1 MIKTNDDSEMPM
13 AKSDLY
19 NLARN
24 CIELYKLIK
33 DLPELEGWTQAKITK
48 SADYITSVLNYMKHE
63 AHMDHMSLNEMASA
77 GGTSAG
83 AIAVS
88 PMPLGKKKKIIQREE
103 TLSEGNLSNFRP
115 PFRAGGLWVSDS
127 NDRSVL
133 EVVSHG
139 SLSKEVAKALNQYV
153 GVKEN
158 WNATIQSIPRTEP
171 FKHKKIVVVNPRG
184 KTWTFDTEDEA
195 RSMFP
200 DSWEKIKAGLPGFK
214 VTGLAEAK
222 SNPGK
227 KIKTESG
234 TAILT
239 PEGVKFNNSGYR
251 DSFTWDQIKKMN
263 DGEEVEGWIREED
276 DFYNPPDVYVYTSGA
291 EVEHHLPMKAIP
303 KEYLGGK
310 NRGAVSEEKQKGVDG
325 KACWDGYKRMGTKK
339 KGGKTVD
346 NCVPIKKKK

>member
-1 MIKTNDDSEMPM
+1 MVHINDMIKTNDDSEMPM

-153 GVKEN
+153 GVKEGLAEEEVWDKPN
-158 WNATIQSIPRTEP
+158 PVK
-171 FKHKKIVVVNPRG
+171 KHKKLSPAQ
-184 KTWTFDTEDEA
+184 KAKAKA
-195 RSMFP
+195 RAA
-200 DSWEKIKAGLPGFK
+200 KAGRKYP
-214 VTGLAEAK
+214 
-222 SNPGK
+222 N
-227 KIKTESG
+227 
-234 TAILT
+234 
-239 PEGVKFNNSGYR
+239 
-251 DSFTWDQIKKMN
+251 M
-263 DGEEVEGWIREED
+263 
-276 DFYNPPDVYVYTSGA
+276 
-291 EVEHHLPMKAIP
+291 
-303 KEYLGGK
+303 
-310 NRGAVSEEKQKGVDG
+310 
-325 KACWDGYKRMGTKK
+325 
-339 KGGKTVD
+339 VD
-346 NCVPIKKKK
+346 NIWAAKN